1 MNLQRC
7 RILGFGKLSD
17 LELCFHAGLNLVFAA
32 NEAGKS
38 TLQQFLL
45 GLLFGPLRDDVPH
58 QRRLEA
64 WVEKFTPWRNAE
76 YGGILWCRLANGR
89 DLEIHRAFGK
99 EDSRAEI
106 RTAGGE
112 DITGSYEH
120 RKNGDV
126 VFAGAHLGMTK
137 DLFESLAVV
146 RENRASDFHGPETI
160 RDRITNLAQT
170 GDEGLS
176 VARSLGQLE
185 QALEEL
191 GSDRAPKR
199 PFRLAQER
207 VRAFQEERRML
218 QARWAE
224 FHEWVQE
231 RNRLAQETEDLKRQA
246 LDAALQ
252 VAAARWKETSGR
264 VRKLEK
270 IEAGLL
276 EVRRGIAELDGYG
289 EVPVDHLDE
298 LNRLA
303 GEKSALELRLEE
315 IRAALARTQD
325 QLARLRTEREKLAP
339 FGRLDPDIGPEKL
352 TEWLVGF
359 RSLDDQQKDLERRAG
374 GVEEERGAA
383 GKGNEIMKSKIK
395 TATRGRLQ
403 RLVRPLSGSQEKT
416 LIIRIKTSVAKP
428 RPAVSAPARW
438 R

>member
-7 RILGFGKLSD
+7 RILGFGKLSG

-126 VFAGAHLGMTK
+126 VFAGAHLAMTK

-264 VRKLEK
+264 VRKFNL
-270 IEAGLL
+270 
-276 EVRRGIAELDGYG
+276 
-289 EVPVDHLDE
+289 
-298 LNRLA
+298 
-303 GEKSALELRLEE
+303 
-315 IRAALARTQD
+315 
-325 QLARLRTEREKLAP
+325 
-339 FGRLDPDIGPEKL
+339 
-352 TEWLVGF
+352 
-359 RSLDDQQKDLERRAG
+359 
-374 GVEEERGAA
+374 RGA
-383 GKGNEIMKSKIK
+383 GP
-395 TATRGRLQ
+395 
-403 RLVRPLSGSQEKT
+403 V
-416 LIIRIKTSVAKP
+416 TSD
-428 RPAVSAPARW
+428 
-438 R
+438 

>member
-7 RILGFGKLSD
+7 RILGFGRLSN
-17 LELCFHAGLNLVFAA
+17 LELCFHAGLNLVFAP

-38 TLQQFLL
+38 TLQQFRL
-45 GLLFGPLRDDVPH
+45 GLLFGPSGDDGPH
-58 QRRLEA
+58 QRRSEA
-64 WVEKFTPWRNAE
+64 WVEKFAAWRNAE

-89 DLEIHRAFGK
+89 DLEIDRAFGK

-176 VARSLGQLE
+176 VARRLGQLE
-185 QALEEL
+185 PEREEL
-191 GSDRAPKR
+191 GSDRAHKR

-207 VRAFQEERRML
+207 VRAFQEDRRML

-224 FHEWVQE
+224 FDEWVQE

-246 LDAALQ
+246 LD
-252 VAAARWKETSGR
+252 EIGR
-264 VRKLEK
+264 ASCR
-270 IEAGLL
+270 
-276 EVRRGIAELDGYG
+276 
-289 EVPVDHLDE
+289 
-298 LNRLA
+298 
-303 GEKSALELRLEE
+303 
-315 IRAALARTQD
+315 
-325 QLARLRTEREKLAP
+325 
-339 FGRLDPDIGPEKL
+339 
-352 TEWLVGF
+352 
-359 RSLDDQQKDLERRAG
+359 
-374 GVEEERGAA
+374 ERGEDA
-383 GKGNEIMKSKIK
+383 
-395 TATRGRLQ
+395 
-403 RLVRPLSGSQEKT
+403 
-416 LIIRIKTSVAKP
+416 
-428 RPAVSAPARW
+428 
-438 R
+438 